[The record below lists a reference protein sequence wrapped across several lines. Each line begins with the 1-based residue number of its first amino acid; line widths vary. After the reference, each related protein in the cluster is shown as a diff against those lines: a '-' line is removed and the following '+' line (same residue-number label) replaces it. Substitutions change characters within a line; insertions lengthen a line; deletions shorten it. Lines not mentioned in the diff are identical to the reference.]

1 MNKAKS
7 SSVKI
12 SQGLNRINDQNFMIS
27 QENFLNSQIFGNNNS
42 SFLQTQI
49 SADNNPSNL
58 KGKLKGME
66 VLIKLTKIK
75 TINFSKGYE

>member
-1 MNKAKS
+1 MNKTKNS
-7 SSVKI
+7 SIKV
-12 SQGLNRINDQNFMIS
+12 SQGLNRINDKNFMVS
-27 QENFLNSQIFGNNNS
+27 QENFLNSQIFGNNN

-66 VLIKLTKIK
+66 VQYK
-75 TINFSKGYE
+75 